1 MTYQDVISF
10 WFNPEHQQFWFR
22 SSDEFDQLIRQ
33 KFESLWLS
41 ACKGELLKWRK
52 SASGRLAEIIVLD
65 QFSRNLNRES
75 DLAFRQDGMA
85 LVLSQELVSRKSW
98 YDLTPIERVVSILP
112 WMHSE
117 SLAIHEE
124 ALALFEMIAEPGFLE
139 FEIKHCELIRRFGR
153 YPYRNEILGRNST
166 EDEIKWL
173 KDNHGF

>member
-1 MTYQDVISF
+1 MTYRDVISF
-10 WFNPEHQQFWFR
+10 WFDPEHQQFWFR

-41 ACKGELLKWRK
+41 ACKCELFQWRK

-65 QFSRNLNRES
+65 QFSRNLNRGS

-85 LVLSQELVSRKSW
+85 LMLSQELISQKSW
-98 YDLTPIERVVSILP
+98 YDLTPIERGVSLLP

-124 ALALFEMIAEPGFLE
+124 AIALFEMSAEPKFLQ
-139 FEIKHCELIRRFGR
+139 FETQHCELIRRFGR
-153 YPYRNEILGRNST
+153 YPYRNVILGRDST
-166 EDEIKWL
+166 ADEIEWL
-173 KDNHGF
+173 KHNNSF